1 MSKIKS
7 IRGMND
13 VIPEEV
19 GTWQIVEKGIRS
31 IFSCYGYDE
40 IRFPLVEQTE
50 LFSRSVGESNDIVS
64 KEMYTF
70 EDRGGDGISLRPEGT
85 AGCVRACLENDLLRV
100 DSPRLWYMGPM
111 FRYER
116 PQRGRTRQF
125 HQASAEVFGIED
137 HNADAELIMLALN
150 LWKDLGIEEQ
160 VNLEINSLGDIGTRK
175 KYKNLLQEFFEPF
188 FKDLDKDSQRK
199 VKENPLRILD
209 SKSEKIKSMLQE
221 APKILDHLDK
231 DSENH
236 FHNLREVLHLAGIPF
251 EVNHRLVRGLDYYN
265 KTVFEWKTQDLGA
278 QDTVCGGG
286 RYDGLV
292 EQLGGKNCPAV
303 GFSIGIERLI
313 LMLEGLSKEG
323 STNNFNLDCFFI
335 CLTPESKTYA
345 LLNAE
350 KIRHKIP
357 NLNLKVNLEVTSA
370 NSQFK
375 RAYKSGAKLA
385 LIVGEEELKD
395 NTISIKDLRA
405 DSTQETLHLDQ
416 IINKLNKFF

>member
-1 MSKIKS
+1 
-7 IRGMND
+7 
-13 VIPEEV
+13 
-19 GTWQIVEKGIRS
+19 
-31 IFSCYGYDE
+31 
-40 IRFPLVEQTE
+40 
-50 LFSRSVGESNDIVS
+50 
-64 KEMYTF
+64 
-70 EDRGGDGISLRPEGT
+70 
-85 AGCVRACLENDLLRV
+85 
-100 DSPRLWYMGPM
+100 
-111 FRYER
+111 
-116 PQRGRTRQF
+116 
-125 HQASAEVFGIED
+125 
-137 HNADAELIMLALN
+137 
-150 LWKDLGIEEQ
+150 
-160 VNLEINSLGDIGTRK
+160 
-175 KYKNLLQEFFEPF
+175 
-188 FKDLDKDSQRK
+188 
-199 VKENPLRILD
+199 
-209 SKSEKIKSMLQE
+209 MLQE

-265 KTVFEWKTQDLGA
+265 KTVFEWKTQELGA

-303 GFSIGIERLI
+303 GFSIGLERLI

-357 NLNLKVNLEVTSA
+357 NLNLKVNLDVTSA

-375 RAYKSGAKLA
+375 RADKSGAKLA

-395 NTISIKDLRA
+395 NTISIKDLRG
-405 DSTQETLHLDQ
+405 DSTQETLDLDQ
-416 IINKLNKFF
+416 IINKLNKLF

>member
-1 MSKIKS
+1 
-7 IRGMND
+7 
-13 VIPEEV
+13 
-19 GTWQIVEKGIRS
+19 
-31 IFSCYGYDE
+31 
-40 IRFPLVEQTE
+40 
-50 LFSRSVGESNDIVS
+50 
-64 KEMYTF
+64 
-70 EDRGGDGISLRPEGT
+70 
-85 AGCVRACLENDLLRV
+85 
-100 DSPRLWYMGPM
+100 
-111 FRYER
+111 
-116 PQRGRTRQF
+116 
-125 HQASAEVFGIED
+125 
-137 HNADAELIMLALN
+137 MLALN

-323 STNNFNLDCFFI
+323 STNNFNLHCFFI

-357 NLNLKVNLEVTSA
+357 NLNLKVNLDVTSA

-375 RAYKSGAKLA
+375 RADKSGAKLA

-416 IINKLNKFF
+416 IINKLYKLF